1 MFRKST
7 VWICCA
13 AVLLL
18 TGLLTGAGA
27 EVAITKETF
36 PDDNF
41 HSYIRA
47 HIDQNHDEVLQVL
60 SELHNALH
68 MQNSSD
74 TFHRPEVPL

>member
-47 HIDQNHDEVLQVL
+47 HIDQNHDEVLQLTPHLIAAPNPDVHL
-60 SELHNALH
+60 KLLKNK
-68 MQNSSD
+68 
-74 TFHRPEVPL
+74 